1 MILRLLDFIE
11 GDSENLMKQ
20 IITHFAQIHVETL
33 NLSDY
38 VWHGSL
44 KKNQM

>member
-1 MILRLLDFIE
+1 MILRFLHFIE
-11 GDSENLMKQ
+11 GDSDNLMKQ

-44 KKNQM
+44 KKNEI